1 LTDDA
6 IAAPQVGFD
15 RSLDARS
22 MSIVVSTHDGRSKP
36 VWRPW
41 DAAAARAPRQGFIW
55 IDVVDDDGDEIGEL
69 QRAYGLHELAVEDSM
84 SSTQSAKIDL
94 YPDHVFIL
102 ARAAS
107 LNGDEIGYTDIS
119 IFLTDRRVITICRM
133 ETSFSETLRG
143 SLHRIAERR
152 IDRADQAVH
161 EVLDRIVDGYFPVI
175 QKIADEILLM
185 ERRLLDDSLD
195 PDEIARIFQ
204 LRRETIHFQHV
215 LTRMFEVCNK
225 LANLDV
231 PCISNDAK
239 PYFRDVLDHV
249 VHIDAMSTG
258 LIDVFRTALEA
269 SNLLEQ
275 QRQSDITRQLA
286 AWAGIIAVPSAIAG
300 IYGMN
305 FANLP
310 GTQTSWG
317 YWPILGLMVGV
328 CSLLYW
334 RFRRLGWLRPTR
346 PRRAPVLMRCNPRGG
361 FRASPGGAK
370 SAFAQRRSSVHGSG
384 QWAS

>member
-1 LTDDA
+1 
-6 IAAPQVGFD
+6 
-15 RSLDARS
+15 
-22 MSIVVSTHDGRSKP
+22 MSIVVSRHGGHLKP

-41 DAAAARAPRQGFIW
+41 DPSDATPPKQGFTW
-55 IDVVDDDGDEIGEL
+55 IDVVDDEGDEIGKL
-69 QRAYGLHELAVEDSM
+69 QRVFGLHELAVEDSM
-84 SSTQSAKIDL
+84 SATQSAKIDF
-94 YPDHVFIL
+94 YPDHVFI
-102 ARAAS
+102 AAKAAS
-107 LNGDEIGYTDIS
+107 LVGDEIEYTDVS
-119 IFLTDRRVITICRM
+119 IFLTEQRVITVCRM
-133 ETSFSETLRG
+133 ETSFGEQLRA
-143 SLHRIAERR
+143 SARR
-152 IDRADQAVH
+152 IGDRKVELAEYAVH
-161 EVLDRIVDGYFPVI
+161 EVLDRIVDGYLPVL
-175 QKIADEILLM
+175 QKIADEILEM

-195 PDEIARIFQ
+195 RDEIARIFQ

-231 PCISNDAK
+231 PCISNDSK

-310 GTQTSWG
+310 ATQTSWG
-317 YWPILGLMVGV
+317 YWPVLGLMAAMCG
-328 CSLLYW
+328 LLYW
-334 RFRRLGWLRPTR
+334 RFRRLGWLRPAT
-346 PRRAPVLMRCNPRGG
+346 PRRARESSG
-361 FRASPGGAK
+361 RARARDGDRANSRRA
-370 SAFAQRRSSVHGSG
+370 RSSFADIRWSARPYRRCVS
-384 QWAS
+384 

>member
-1 LTDDA
+1 
-6 IAAPQVGFD
+6 
-15 RSLDARS
+15 
-22 MSIVVSTHDGRSKP
+22 MSIVASTHGGRAKP
-36 VWRPW
+36 DWRPW
-41 DAAAARAPRQGFIW
+41 NPADTGTPEQGFLW

-69 QRAYGLHELAVEDSM
+69 QRVFGLHELAVEDSM
-84 SSTQSAKIDL
+84 STSQSAKIDL
-94 YPDHVFIL
+94 YPDHVFI
-102 ARAAS
+102 AAKAAS
-107 LNGDEIGYTDIS
+107 LVGDEIEYTDVS
-119 IFLTDRRVITICRM
+119 IFLTERRLITVCRM
-133 ETSFSETLRG
+133 ETDFSDELRA
-143 SLHRIAERR
+143 SVRRIADRKV
-152 IDRADQAVH
+152 DRAEYAVH

-175 QKIADEILLM
+175 QKIADEILTM
-185 ERRLLDDSLD
+185 EHRLLDDSLD
-195 PDEIARIFQ
+195 RDEIARIFQ

-275 QRQSDITRQLA
+275 QRQSEITRQLA
-286 AWAGIIAVPSAIAG
+286 AWGGIIAVPSAIAG

-310 GTQTSWG
+310 ATQTSWG
-317 YWPILGLMVGV
+317 YWLILGLMAGV

-334 RFRRLGWLRPTR
+334 RFRKLGWLQPAR
-346 PRRAPVLMRCNPRGG
+346 PRRAQAAFVRGRSHSA
-361 FRASPGGAK
+361 FRASSRRASSSFAERQW
-370 SAFAQRRSSVHGSG
+370 SARECG
-384 QWAS
+384 QSAL

>member
-1 LTDDA
+1 
-6 IAAPQVGFD
+6 
-15 RSLDARS
+15 
-22 MSIVVSTHDGRSKP
+22 MSIVASTHGGRSTP
-36 VWRPW
+36 AWQLW
-41 DAAAARAPRQGFIW
+41 DPAKIRAPQQGFIW

-84 SSTQSAKIDL
+84 STAQSAKIDL
-94 YPDHVFIL
+94 YPDHVFI
-102 ARAAS
+102 AAKAAS
-107 LNGDEIGYTDIS
+107 LVGDEIEYTDVS
-119 IFLTDRRVITICRM
+119 IFLTERRIITVCRM
-133 ETSFSETLRG
+133 DTGFSHKLRG
-143 SLHRIAERR
+143 SARRIADRKV
-152 IDRADQAVH
+152 DRAEYAVH

-195 PDEIARIFQ
+195 REEVARIFQ

-249 VHIDAMSTG
+249 IHIDAMSNG

-286 AWAGIIAVPSAIAG
+286 AWGGIIAVPSAIAG

-310 GTQTSWG
+310 ATQTSWG
-317 YWPILGLMVGV
+317 YWPIFGLMAAICG
-328 CSLLYW
+328 LLYW
-334 RFRRLGWLRPTR
+334 RFRRLGWLKPARPNRAPILVRCRAAGETR
-346 PRRAPVLMRCNPRGG
+346 PKGTD
-361 FRASPGGAK
+361 SED
-370 SAFAQRRSSVHGSG
+370 RRSTAARRP

>member
-1 LTDDA
+1 
-6 IAAPQVGFD
+6 
-15 RSLDARS
+15 
-22 MSIVVSTHDGRSKP
+22 MSIVASMHGGRAKP

-41 DAAAARAPRQGFIW
+41 DPAEAGAPEQGFIW

-69 QRAYGLHELAVEDSM
+69 QRVFGLHELAVEDSM
-84 SSTQSAKIDL
+84 STAQPAKVEL
-94 YPDHVFIL
+94 YPDHVFV
-102 ARAAS
+102 AAKAAS
-107 LNGDEIGYTDIS
+107 LVGDEIEYTDVS
-119 IFLTDRRVITICRM
+119 IFLTERRVITVCRM
-133 ETSFSETLRG
+133 ETRFNEELRG
-143 SLHRIAERR
+143 SIHRIAERKV
-152 IDRADQAVH
+152 DLAEYAVH

-185 ERRLLDDSLD
+185 EHRLLDDSLD
-195 PDEIARIFQ
+195 RDEIARIFQ

-225 LANLDV
+225 LANLNV
-231 PCISNDAK
+231 PCISSDAK

-286 AWAGIIAVPSAIAG
+286 AWGGIIAVPSAIAG
-300 IYGMN
+300 LYGMN

-310 GTQTSWG
+310 ATQTSWG
-317 YWPILGLMVGV
+317 YWAILGLAGI
-328 CSLLYW
+328 CGLLYW
-334 RFRRLGWLRPTR
+334 RFHRLGWLRPAR
-346 PRRAPVLMRCNPRGG
+346 PRQAPVIVVGHRARGG
-361 FRASPGGAK
+361 FRASSGCAGSSFAERQW
-370 SAFAQRRSSVHGSG
+370 SARGCGRC
-384 QWAS
+384 AS

>member
-1 LTDDA
+1 
-6 IAAPQVGFD
+6 
-15 RSLDARS
+15 
-22 MSIVVSTHDGRSKP
+22 MSTVVSRHGGRSKP
-36 VWRPW
+36 IWRAW
-41 DAAAARAPRQGFIW
+41 DPSDASQPQEGFTW
-55 IDVVDDDGDEIGEL
+55 IDVVDDDGDEIGKL
-69 QRAYGLHELAVEDSM
+69 QRVFGLHELAVEDSM
-84 SSTQSAKIDL
+84 STAQSAKIDL
-94 YPDHVFIL
+94 YPDHVFI
-102 ARAAS
+102 AAKAAS
-107 LNGDEIGYTDIS
+107 LVGDEIEYTDVS
-119 IFLTDRRVITICRM
+119 IFLSARRVITVCRM
-133 ETSFSETLRG
+133 QSSFGDVLRG
-143 SLHRIAERR
+143 SALRIAEREV
-152 IDRADQAVH
+152 ASAEYAVH

-175 QKIADEILLM
+175 QRIADEILTM

-195 PDEIARIFQ
+195 RDEIARIFK

-231 PCISNDAK
+231 PCISKNAR

-249 VHIDAMSTG
+249 IHIDAMSTG

-286 AWAGIIAVPSAIAG
+286 AWGGIIAVPSAIAG

-310 GTQTSWG
+310 GSETSWG
-317 YWPILGLMVGV
+317 YWPVLGLMVAV
-328 CSLLYW
+328 STLLYW
-334 RFRRLGWLRPTR
+334 RFRRLGWLQPAR
-346 PRRAPVLMRCNPRGG
+346 PRPASAIFIRPRTHGG
-361 FRASPGGAK
+361 FWAYAGCAGSTARR
-370 SAFAQRRSSVHGSG
+370 QRSSAHGQS

>member
-1 LTDDA
+1 
-6 IAAPQVGFD
+6 
-15 RSLDARS
+15 
-22 MSIVVSTHDGRSKP
+22 MSILASKLGGRSKP
-36 VWRPW
+36 DWRPW
-41 DAAAARAPRQGFIW
+41 DPAEAGAPEQGFIW
-55 IDVVDDDGDEIGEL
+55 IDVVDDNGDEIGEL
-69 QRAYGLHELAVEDSM
+69 QRVFGLHELAVEDSM
-84 SSTQSAKIDL
+84 SLSQSAKIDL
-94 YPDHVFIL
+94 YPDHVFI
-102 ARAAS
+102 AAKAAS
-107 LNGDEIGYTDIS
+107 LNGDEIEYTDIS
-119 IFLTDRRVITICRM
+119 IFLTERRIITVCRM
-133 ETSFSETLRG
+133 ETSFSEALRG
-143 SLHRIAERR
+143 SVHRIADRK
-152 IDRADQAVH
+152 IDRAEYAVH

-185 ERRLLDDSLD
+185 ERRLLDDSLNR
-195 PDEIARIFQ
+195 DEIARIFQ
-204 LRRETIHFQHV
+204 LRRETIHFQYV

-275 QRQSDITRQLA
+275 QRQSGITRQLA
-286 AWAGIIAVPSAIAG
+286 AWGGIIAVPSAIAG

-310 GTQTSWG
+310 ATQTSWG
-317 YWPILGLMVGV
+317 YWPILGLMAGV
-328 CSLLYW
+328 CGLLYW
-334 RFRRLGWLRPTR
+334 RFRKLGWLQQARPGQAPPLVR
-346 PRRAPVLMRCNPRGG
+346 CDPRSGV
-361 FRASPGGAK
+361 RASSG
-370 SAFAQRRSSVHGSG
+370 SASSSSAERQWSAHGRR

>member
-1 LTDDA
+1 
-6 IAAPQVGFD
+6 
-15 RSLDARS
+15 
-22 MSIVVSTHDGRSKP
+22 MSIVASMHGGETKP

-41 DAAAARAPRQGFIW
+41 KRCEAGPPEHGFIW
-55 IDVVDDDGDEIGEL
+55 IDVVDDDGDEICEL
-69 QRAYGLHELAVEDSM
+69 QRVFGLHELAVEDSM
-84 SSTQSAKIDL
+84 SRVQPAKVEL
-94 YPDHVFIL
+94 YPDHVFVT
-102 ARAAS
+102 AKAAS
-107 LNGDEIGYTDIS
+107 LVGDEIEYTDVS
-119 IFLTDRRVITICRM
+119 IFLTERRVITVCRM
-133 ETSFSETLRG
+133 ETGFSEQLRA
-143 SLHRIAERR
+143 SVRR
-152 IDRADQAVH
+152 IGDRKVDSAEYAVH

-175 QKIADEILLM
+175 QKIADEILEM

-195 PDEIARIFQ
+195 RDEIARIFQ

-305 FANLP
+305 FTNLP
-310 GTQTSWG
+310 AAQTSWG
-317 YWPILGLMVGV
+317 YWPVLGLMAAICG
-328 CSLLYW
+328 LLYW
-334 RFRRLGWLRPTR
+334 RFRRLGWLQPPR
-346 PRRAPVLMRCNPRGG
+346 PRRPRPALVRASTHGG
-361 FRASPGGAK
+361 FRAN
-370 SAFAQRRSSVHGSG
+370 SARAGSTFADT
-384 QWAS
+384 QWSARGCSRCVS

>member
-1 LTDDA
+1 
-6 IAAPQVGFD
+6 
-15 RSLDARS
+15 
-22 MSIVVSTHDGRSKP
+22 
-36 VWRPW
+36 
-41 DAAAARAPRQGFIW
+41 
-55 IDVVDDDGDEIGEL
+55 
-69 QRAYGLHELAVEDSM
+69 
-84 SSTQSAKIDL
+84 
-94 YPDHVFIL
+94 
-102 ARAAS
+102 
-107 LNGDEIGYTDIS
+107 
-119 IFLTDRRVITICRM
+119 
-133 ETSFSETLRG
+133 
-143 SLHRIAERR
+143 
-152 IDRADQAVH
+152 
-161 EVLDRIVDGYFPVI
+161 
-175 QKIADEILLM
+175 M

-195 PDEIARIFQ
+195 REEVARIFQ

-249 VHIDAMSTG
+249 IHIDAMSNG

-286 AWAGIIAVPSAIAG
+286 AWGGIIAVPSAIAG

-310 GTQTSWG
+310 GAQTSWG
-317 YWPILGLMVGV
+317 YWPIFGLMAAV
-328 CSLLYW
+328 CGLLYW
-334 RFRRLGWLRPTR
+334 RFRRLGWLKPTR
-346 PRRAPVLMRCNPRGG
+346 PNLTPILIRCQAAGEPAPRRGRT
-361 FRASPGGAK
+361 GAGSQDRR
-370 SAFAQRRSSVHGSG
+370 SAAQRRT